1 MSLYGCE
8 APWLITTNNKTCE
21 TALDIKTRK
30 SSEID
35 KISSFFAKLQI
46 LDMFDF
52 IPDCLKP
59 CITMDIKLKTL
70 LTGTKSKTENSFVG
84 VWRSKQV

>member
-8 APWLITTNNKTCE
+8 APWLMTTNNKTCE

-35 KISSFFAKLQI
+35 KISSFFAKL
-46 LDMFDF
+46 
-52 IPDCLKP
+52 
-59 CITMDIKLKTL
+59 
-70 LTGTKSKTENSFVG
+70 
-84 VWRSKQV
+84 